1 MAVKRSCTLETP
13 RTPWSESRLTTAGE
27 GCHADVP
34 WTVVALRIPTT
45 RPRRFRSTTSTRT
58 FASPLTKN
66 RTTVDVVPMHIEGVS
81 ALAPRV
87 SDSDLLSEAEWTKN
101 DSLPRTTD
109 APLETVQP
117 VVPDSIPPLVPNV

>member
-13 RTPWSESRLTTAGE
+13 RTPWSESRLSTAGE
-27 GCHADVP
+27 GCHAEVP
-34 WTVVALRIPTT
+34 STVVASRMPTT
-45 RPRRFRSTTSTRT
+45 TPRRFRSTTSTRT

-66 RTTVDVVPMHIEGVS
+66 LTTVYVVPMHLDGVS

-87 SDSDLLSEAEWTKN
+87 SDKDLPSEAEWTQN

-109 APLETVQP
+109 APVE
-117 VVPDSIPPLVPNV
+117 NV